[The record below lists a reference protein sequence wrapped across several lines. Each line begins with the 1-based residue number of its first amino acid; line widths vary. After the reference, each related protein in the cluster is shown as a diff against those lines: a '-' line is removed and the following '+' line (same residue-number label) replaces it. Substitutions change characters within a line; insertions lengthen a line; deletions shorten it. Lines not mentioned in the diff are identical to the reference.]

1 MKIGSLFS
9 GYGGLD
15 LAVQSVFPQAQTAWH
30 CEFDKAPSKILNHHY
45 PEVPNLHDVTQVD
58 WEKVEPVD
66 IITGGSPCQDLST
79 AGKRAGM
86 TEGTR
91 SNLWVN
97 MREAIAII
105 KPRLVVW
112 ENVQG
117 ALSAEAYSSSDVEQ
131 GQGFLGGGDGH
142 LRALGRVLGDLAEI
156 GYDARW
162 TTIRASDI
170 GAPHHRSRVFL
181 IAYPA
186 NTGCIGL
193 QTPRWES
200 GHGTQLPGTAGSAGT
215 LPKLNYLPTVKAS
228 DSTRSDCPAER
239 RRDVPSIVAVGFHFP
254 HLPTLKAS
262 DAITGD
268 NPSNAR
274 RDMPGITVVSHHFP
288 HLPTPN
294 TMDHLPA
301 RDGGIYGRYETVVR
315 RWEQATGTTAP
326 NPTELNQNGKPRLN
340 VEFAEWMM
348 GLPKGWITG
357 VPGLSRAQQ
366 LKAIGNGVVP
376 QQAATAL
383 RDMLTP

>member
-1 MKIGSLFS
+1 MN
-9 GYGGLD
+9 GGLD

-30 CEFDKAPSKILNHHY
+30 CEFDKAPSAILNHHY
-45 PEVPNLHDVTQVD
+45 PDVPNLHDVTQVD
-58 WEKVEPVD
+58 WEQVEPVD

-86 TEGTR
+86 AEGTR

-97 MREAIAII
+97 MREAIATI

-117 ALSAEAYSSSDVEQ
+117 ALSAAAYSSSDMEP
-131 GQGFLGGGDGH
+131 GQGLLGGGDGH
-142 LRALGRVLGDLAEI
+142 LRALGRVLGDLTAL

-162 TTIRASDI
+162 TTLRASDI
-170 GAPHHRSRVFL
+170 GAPHHRARVFL

-186 NTGCIGL
+186 DTGCVGL
-193 QTPRWES
+193 QAARWGG
-200 GHGTQLPGTAGSAGT
+200 GHGTQVAGSVGGAGT
-215 LPKLNYLPTVKAS
+215 LPELEYLPTIRAS
-228 DSTRSDCPAER
+228 DSKCGDYPAEHLR
-239 RRDVPSIVAVGFHFP
+239 VGPSIAAV
-254 HLPTLKAS
+254 S
-262 DAITGD
+262 
-268 NPSNAR
+268 
-274 RDMPGITVVSHHFP
+274 VYFP

-301 RDGGIYGRYETVVR
+301 REGEAREKQLRRGDINGSRRASMGNLREDVIHPGDGGIYGRYEPVVR
-315 RWEQATGTTAP
+315 RWETVTGTTAP
-326 NPTELNQNGKPRLN
+326 PPTELNTNGKPRLN
-340 VEFAEWMM
+340 VEFASWMM

-376 QQAATAL
+376 QQAAAAL
-383 RDMLTP
+383 LLLKGI